1 MRNCLSCS
9 PPTVDPYLAVHSST
23 PRNPTL
29 GEMVILRYT
38 VAATNETL
46 RYTLNGA
53 DIPDPV
59 PSASN
64 AQLREDS
71 FTANSSSG
79 GQYLLM
85 LSKFQ
90 GSR

>member
-1 MRNCLSCS
+1 M
-9 PPTVDPYLAVHSST
+9 HSST
-23 PRNPTL
+23 PRNATL

-46 RYTLNGA
+46 RHTLNGT
-53 DIPDPV
+53 DIPNPF

-64 AQLREDS
+64 AQLREYS
-71 FTANSSSG
+71 FTAGSSNR

>member
-1 MRNCLSCS
+1 M
-9 PPTVDPYLAVHSST
+9 
-23 PRNPTL
+23 
-29 GEMVILRYT
+29 
-38 VAATNETL
+38 AATNETL

-90 GSR
+90 GSH